1 MFFKN
6 SFVNVKCT
14 LFLNAKCLCDTPAG
28 RSSRGNWL
36 NRCGVQGRE
45 SQTTDSDFTNHTQ
58 VPREQITQVA
68 AVIGTGG
75 PDYMK
80 LFPNLM

>member
-1 MFFKN
+1 MQ
-6 SFVNVKCT
+6 SAYVT
-14 LFLNAKCLCDTPAG
+14 LQQAG
-28 RSSRGNWL
+28 LVGITGSIDVEFRE
-36 NRCGVQGRE
+36 E